1 MPKLVV
7 SMGDPDSFT
16 TNLSKDQLKMIT
28 WEQFTDEKIGGGR
41 RAMIIADMLKY
52 RLPAQVRLADGRF
65 GRADTNVSAITIPYG
80 YDEHQLT
87 EDWTDVGADY
97 AYQLWTDSKE
107 QTRYGAPTYA
117 VEWQDQIDENGQS
130 VRVRVAVSVEGVQM
144 FDFRFKHEGG
154 LVTASR

>member
-16 TNLSKDQLKMIT
+16 TGLSKDQMKTIT
-28 WEQFTDEKIGGGR
+28 WADFTNEKVGGGK
-41 RAMIIADMLKY
+41 RAMVIADMLKY
-52 RLPAQVRLADGRF
+52 RLPAQVRLADDRF
-65 GRADTNVSAITIPYG
+65 NRADTNVPAINITYG
-80 YDEHQLT
+80 YDEHRIT
-87 EDWTDVGADY
+87 EDWTDVGADF

-107 QTRYGAPTYA
+107 QVRYGAPTYA

-144 FDFRFKHEGG
+144 FDFRFKHEGD
-154 LVTASR
+154 LVVAAR